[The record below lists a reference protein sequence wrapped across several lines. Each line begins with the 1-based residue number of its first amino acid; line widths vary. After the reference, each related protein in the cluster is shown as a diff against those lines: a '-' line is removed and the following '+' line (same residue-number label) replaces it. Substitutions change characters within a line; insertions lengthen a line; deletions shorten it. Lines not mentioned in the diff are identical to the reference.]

1 MDNRSVK
8 EPGTLDQVAVAL
20 SGLCLVHCLLL
31 PVAIAIIPFLG
42 QVDESHFHLQML
54 VLVLPVSG
62 IALLL
67 GFRRHGDRRII
78 VAGIVGLLLLVVGG
92 TLAHSLYGVV
102 ADRTLTILGSLI
114 LAATHYRNS
123 QLSRRCRSIRI

>member
-1 MDNRSVK
+1 M
-8 EPGTLDQVAVAL
+8 AL